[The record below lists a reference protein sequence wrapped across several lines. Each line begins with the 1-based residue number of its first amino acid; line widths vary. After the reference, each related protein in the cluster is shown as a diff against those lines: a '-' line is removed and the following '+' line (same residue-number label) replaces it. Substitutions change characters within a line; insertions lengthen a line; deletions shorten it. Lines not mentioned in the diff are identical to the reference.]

1 MDDQAAGTT
10 AARERPAGTAG
21 RAGQHQ
27 RFEVVV
33 SGAVSPALLAQ
44 LADVEVHPEKMST
57 VLSGRFRDQT
67 ALYCLL
73 TRLRAFALDIVEIR
87 RAAEPRGRADHE

>member
-1 MDDQAAGTT
+1 
-10 AARERPAGTAG
+10 
-21 RAGQHQ
+21 
-27 RFEVVV
+27 
-33 SGAVSPALLAQ
+33 
-44 LADVEVHPEKMST
+44 MST